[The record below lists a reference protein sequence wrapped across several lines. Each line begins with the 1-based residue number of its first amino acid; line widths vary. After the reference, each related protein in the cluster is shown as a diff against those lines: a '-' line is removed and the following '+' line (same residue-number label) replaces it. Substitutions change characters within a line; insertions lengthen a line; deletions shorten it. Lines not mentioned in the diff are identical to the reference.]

1 MKKRFLKDVLVLIG
15 IMFVIFIVCIFL
27 PEKIPV
33 HFNAKGIP
41 DMFANKYYLL
51 FVTVIP
57 YSAYWKLIRGKKNKK
72 VK

>member
-1 MKKRFLKDVLVLIG
+1 MKKRFLKDILVLIG
-15 IMFVIFIVCIFL
+15 IIFVIFIVCIFL

-41 DMFANKYYLL
+41 NMFANKYYLL
-51 FVTVIP
+51 FVAVIP
-57 YSAYWKLIRGKKNKK
+57 YSAYCKFVRGRKNKK

>member
-1 MKKRFLKDVLVLIG
+1 MKNRLIKDILVLLVMLAI
-15 IMFVIFIVCIFL
+15 IVVICIFL

-33 HFNAKGIP
+33 HFNAKGTP

-51 FVTVIP
+51 FTTVIP
-57 YSAYWKLIRGKKNKK
+57 YSAYWKFIRGRKNKK

>member
-1 MKKRFLKDVLVLIG
+1 MKNGLLKDVLVLILM
-15 IMFVIFIVCIFL
+15 IVVIFIICIFL

-33 HFNAKGIP
+33 HFNSKGVA

-51 FVTVIP
+51 FATVIP
-57 YSAYWKLIRGKKNKK
+57 YSAYWKFMRRRKNKK

>member
-1 MKKRFLKDVLVLIG
+1 MKDGLLKDVLVLILM
-15 IMFVIFIVCIFL
+15 IVVIFIICIFL

-41 DMFANKYYLL
+41 NMFVNKYYLL
-51 FVTVIP
+51 FAAVIP
-57 YSAYWKLIRGKKNKK
+57 YSAYWKFIRGRKNKK